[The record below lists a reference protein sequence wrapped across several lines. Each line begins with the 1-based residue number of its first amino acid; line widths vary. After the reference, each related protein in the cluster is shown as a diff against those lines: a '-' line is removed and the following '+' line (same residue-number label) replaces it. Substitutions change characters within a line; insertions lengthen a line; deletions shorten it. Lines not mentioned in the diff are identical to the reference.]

1 MEPATWVFVV
11 FYGLDWIATVPPT
24 IALARRHFGAA
35 GPVVF
40 GWVFASHQVGAAV
53 MAFAAGAVRD
63 RTGDYDRAFLV
74 SGALCLIAAAVS
86 LGVAGPRARGSRPA
100 AGTPAAAPR

>member
-1 MEPATWVFVV
+1 MQSELSTADCSP
-11 FYGLDWIATVPPT
+11 ATVPPT
-24 IALARRHFGAA
+24 IALARKHFGLA

-53 MAFAAGAVRD
+53 MAFAAGVLRD
-63 RTGDYDRAFLV
+63 RTGAYDSAFWV
-74 SGALCLIAAAVS
+74 GGVLCLTAAGLS
-86 LGVAGPRARGSRPA
+86 LLVAAPRARGSRPG